1 MPYQTYPW
9 WSNGFDFLDSHAR
22 CTNPRSS
29 RRLRAPWWAFSELA
43 AGPCCEFCVTHD
55 NIPSLEEGLF
65 ELRMVASPYFDHVL
79 EAYKCIHRYYKHG
92 FDQDGPES
100 YYVSREIE
108 RLSKLLRKLYFATG
122 MHELASWSDQLKYM
136 GRDTQMSSRRFRSS
150 AMSKHRNNRG
160 SLMPLIMF

>member
-1 MPYQTYPW
+1 M
-9 WSNGFDFLDSHAR
+9 L
-22 CTNPRSS
+22 
-29 RRLRAPWWAFSELA
+29 AP
-43 AGPCCEFCVTHD
+43 
-55 NIPSLEEGLF
+55 
-65 ELRMVASPYFDHVL
+65 PYFDHVL